1 MLVGNKCDMDS
12 RVVTKEMGEKLAEEY
27 KVPFFETSAKTGLNI
42 KEVFEH
48 MAWEIIKN
56 KPAGNPRATQKLT
69 AKEDPN
75 KKKDAEGG
83 CSC

>member
-1 MLVGNKCDMDS
+1 M
-12 RVVTKEMGEKLAEEY
+12 TKEMGEKLAEEY

-48 MAWEIIKN
+48 MAREIIKN
-56 KPAGNPRATQKLT
+56 KPESNTRATTKQT
-69 AKEDPN
+69 AKEDPKN
-75 KKKDAEGG
+75 KDAEGG